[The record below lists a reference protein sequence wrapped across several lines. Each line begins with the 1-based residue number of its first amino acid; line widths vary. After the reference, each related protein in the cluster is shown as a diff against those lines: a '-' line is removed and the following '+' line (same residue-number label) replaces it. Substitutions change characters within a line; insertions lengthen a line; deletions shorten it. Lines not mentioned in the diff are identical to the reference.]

1 MLYFN
6 TASGLANLTKLS
18 VLLYLCTHIPTVL
31 AEDYFSPDFIET
43 RGNIPRDIDI
53 SRFSKTDGQVPGIY
67 HVDVYLNGKY
77 IESRDISFVGKESA
91 LAPTLTQ
98 VDFVKWGVKQNARPD
113 WMNMTETANIENIS
127 ELLPGSQLNFQFD
140 SMRLD
145 LSVPQEYMQRDPQG
159 AVSPE
164 QWDDGLNMLF
174 MNYSFSAANS
184 HIRGESRNDSYL
196 NLRSGINV
204 GPWRLR
210 NYSTYNNNDGAGRW
224 NSIETSLERDIKTLK
239 SQFNMGDGYTQ
250 SGIFDSVNFRGV
262 QLYSDDTM
270 LPESVRGF
278 APVVRGIAQS
288 NAQVT
293 VRQGGNIIWQSYVP
307 PGPFVIDDLY
317 PTAASGD
324 LEVAI
329 READSSVHQ
338 FIQPFSA
345 VPVMQREGNLKY
357 ALAAGKYRASNSK
370 DKEPKFLQATMIYG
384 LPWDTTV
391 YGGTLASGDYQAGAL
406 GIGKGLGDF
415 GSLSFDTTFAHTRIP
430 GKTEEG
436 ISLRAQYAKDF
447 ASTGTSMS
455 LMGYRYSSS
464 GFRDFQEANGDVNK
478 LRIGGDNVFEGNQWR
493 YERKKRSKT
502 QVTLNQRL
510 GDWGNLNLSAWQQDY
525 WGGDIERSVNAGYNT
540 SINNINYSLNYS
552 YSRGPWHNE
561 NDHILSFTMHIPFSR
576 FLTDSWM
583 TVSASTNKNGDTTS
597 QIGLSG
603 SALEDKNL
611 SWSVQ
616 QGYNSK
622 GSDVMGSASANFKW
636 RHGEYQLGYSY
647 SRDNRQ
653 FSVGAM
659 GGVVVHPYGISATQP
674 LGETMALVKA
684 DNAVDVKVANNSGL
698 YTDNKGFA
706 VVPYVT
712 PYRQNSLSL
721 DTASLNN
728 NTDVLSDT
736 RTVVPTKGALALADY
751 PTVTGYKVML
761 QLIGEGIP
769 FGATTSM
776 KNYDNVPEGIVDDHN
791 RVWLN
796 GVPEKGTVE
805 VQWASGSCQASYQ
818 IMQLFDK
825 PQNISAQCQ

>member
-1 MLYFN
+1 MLHFN
-6 TASGLANLTKLS
+6 AVSGFAKLIKLS
-18 VLLYLCTHIPTVL
+18 VLIYLCTHISAVL

-43 RGNIPRDIDI
+43 RGNISRYIDI
-53 SRFSKTDGQVPGIY
+53 SRFSKTDGQIPGIY
-67 HVDVYLNGKY
+67 RVNVYLNGNY

-91 LAPTLTQ
+91 LAPALTPA
-98 VDFVKWGVKQNARPD
+98 DFVKWGVKRNAQPD
-113 WMNMTETANIENIS
+113 WMDMAETATIENIS

-140 SMRLD
+140 DMRLV
-145 LSVPQEYMQRDPQG
+145 LSVPQEYMQHDPQG

-174 MNYSFSAANS
+174 MNYNFSAANS
-184 HIRGESRNDSYL
+184 HSHGESRNDSYL

-224 NSIETSLERDIKTLK
+224 NSIGTSLERNIKTLK
-239 SQFNMGDGYTQ
+239 SQFSMGDGYTQ
-250 SGIFDSVNFRGV
+250 SGVFDSVNFRGA
-262 QLYSDDTM
+262 QLYSDDSM

-293 VRQGGNIIWQSYVP
+293 VRQGGNIVWQSYVP

-324 LEVAI
+324 LEVAV
-329 READSSVHQ
+329 READGSVHQ
-338 FIQPFSA
+338 FIQSFSA
-345 VPVMQREGNLKY
+345 VPVMQREGQFKY
-357 ALAAGKYRASNSK
+357 ALAAGKYLASNRK
-370 DKEPKFLQATMIYG
+370 DKAPEFLQATMSYG

-391 YGGTLASGDYQAGAL
+391 YGGTLASGDYQAGTL
-406 GIGKGLGDF
+406 GIGKGFGDY
-415 GSLSFDTTFAHTRIP
+415 GSLSFDTTFAHTRMP

-478 LRIGGDNVFEGNQWR
+478 FRIGGDNVLEGNQWR
-493 YERKKRSKT
+493 YERNKRSKA
-502 QVTLNQRL
+502 QVILNQRL

-525 WGGDIERSVNAGYNT
+525 WGGDTERSVNVGYNT
-540 SINNINYSLNYS
+540 SINNINYGLNYS
-552 YSRGPWHNE
+552 YSGGPWHNE
-561 NDHILSFTMHIPFSR
+561 NDHIISITVQIPFSR
-576 FLTDSWM
+576 FLPDSWM
-583 TVSASTNKNGDTTS
+583 TVSANINKKGDATS
-597 QIGLSG
+597 QVGLSG

-611 SWSVQ
+611 SWNVQ

-622 GSDVMGSASANFKW
+622 GSDVMGSSSANYKG
-636 RHGEYQLGYSY
+636 RHGEYQLGYNY

-653 FSVGAM
+653 VSVGAM
-659 GGVVVHPYGISATQP
+659 GGVVVHPYGISTTQP
-674 LGETMALVKA
+674 LGETIALVKA
-684 DNAVDVKVANNSGL
+684 DNAADVKVANNSGI
-698 YTDNKGFA
+698 YTDSKGFA

-721 DTASLNN
+721 DTASLNK

-751 PTVTGYKVML
+751 PTVTGYKIML
-761 QLIGEGIP
+761 QLTGKAIP
-769 FGATTSM
+769 FGATARI
-776 KNYDNVPEGIVDDHN
+776 KNHDNVPEGIVDDRN

-796 GVPEKGTVE
+796 GALEKGTVE
-805 VQWASGSCQASYQ
+805 VNWSGGGCQATYLLARAS
-818 IMQLFDK
+818 DK
-825 PQNISAQCQ
+825 PQNVSAQCH